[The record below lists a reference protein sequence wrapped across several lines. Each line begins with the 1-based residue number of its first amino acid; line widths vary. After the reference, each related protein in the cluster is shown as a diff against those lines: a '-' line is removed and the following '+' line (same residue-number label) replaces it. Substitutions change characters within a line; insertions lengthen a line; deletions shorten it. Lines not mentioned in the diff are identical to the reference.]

1 MRILVSNDDGINAK
15 GIAKLAEL
23 AKQFGEVVVVAPAH
37 QCSAMSAKIT
47 ICQNMELKK
56 ASFPVEGVEAYSLDG
71 TPADCVKVA
80 LEYLLKEKPDYVFSG
95 MNFGY
100 NTSIE
105 TCYSGTVAAAMEGL
119 MKGIPA
125 IAFST
130 DFVDDY
136 GTADKYGKEVV
147 EKIFAQKP
155 LCGEIWN
162 VNFPSCS
169 PEDCKGILWDR
180 KLARHQYYADA
191 YNEKGKTEEGIL
203 IQLEGQPVKEAM
215 EGSDIEA
222 LLNGYV
228 SVGKIRNTVFG

>member
-1 MRILVSNDDGINAK
+1 MKILVCNDDGINAK
-15 GIAKLAEL
+15 GIAKLVEL

-47 ICQNMELKK
+47 ICKDMELKK
-56 ASFPVEGVEAYSLDG
+56 VSFPVDEVEAYSLDG
-71 TPADCVKVA
+71 TPADCVKAA
-80 LEYLLKEKPDYVFSG
+80 LDYVLKEKPDYVFSG

-100 NTSIE
+100 NTGIE

-119 MKGIPA
+119 MKGVPA
-125 IAFST
+125 IAFSI

-147 EKIFAQKP
+147 EKIFAQTP
-155 LCGEIWN
+155 LTGEIWN
-162 VNFPSCS
+162 VNFPSCKAD
-169 PEDCKGILWDR
+169 ECKGILWDR
-180 KLARHQYYADA
+180 KLAKHQYYADA
-191 YNEKGKTEEGIL
+191 YVEHGNTDGGVL
-203 IQLEGQPVKEAM
+203 IQLDGKPVKTAM

-222 LLNGYV
+222 LIGGYV